1 MKGKIA
7 LAALIATVVM
17 MVMVPALAEDRLD
30 LSLLEGAQEAQTFDM
45 PQQSEWTYPIA
56 YELLKSSSYL
66 VLANKECLL
75 DKDYVPED
83 LVKLTCRKI
92 SSDPI
97 QMRETAANALS
108 DMFDAAKEDGVTLYA
123 HSGYR
128 SYQTQNTMYYNRLT
142 SNHGVDDGVVQYPG
156 ASDHQTGLGID
167 VINKSGIGKR
177 FTNAFAST
185 KAGKWVAEHCWE
197 YGFVIRYQ
205 ADKEDITGIAYE
217 SWHLRYVGVQ
227 VAQYMRSKN
236 LCLEEFTEEWQAA
249 AAAYEGVTL

>member
-1 MKGKIA
+1 MKMCSKA
-7 LAALIATVVM
+7 LAACM
-17 MVMVPALAEDRLD
+17 MLVILAAPCAAETLD
-30 LSLLEGAQEAQTFDM
+30 LSDLEGIDEVQAFEEKT
-45 PQQSEWTYPIA
+45 WTYPIP
-56 YELLKSSSYL
+56 YELLTTSDYI
-66 VLANKECLL
+66 VLANKDNLL

-108 DMFDAAKEDGVTLYA
+108 VMFDAAKEDGITLYA

-128 SYQTQNTMYYNRLT
+128 SYQTQNTMYYNRLK
-142 SNHGVDDGVVQYPG
+142 SNNGVDDGIVQYPG

-167 VINKSGIGKR
+167 VINKAGIGKK
-177 FTNAFAST
+177 FTNAFAET
-185 KAGKWVAEHCWE
+185 KEGQWVAEHCWD

-205 ADKEDITGIAYE
+205 ADKEEITQIKQE

-227 VAQYMRSKN
+227 IAQYMRDKN
-236 LCLEEFTEEWQAA
+236 LCLEEFTQEWKEAV
-249 AAAYEGVTL
+249 AAYDAAGM

>member
-1 MKGKIA
+1 MCSKA
-7 LAALIATVVM
+7 LAACM
-17 MVMVPALAEDRLD
+17 MLVILAAPCAAETLD
-30 LSLLEGAQEAQTFDM
+30 LSDLEGIDEVQAFEEKT
-45 PQQSEWTYPIA
+45 WTYPIP
-56 YELLKSSSYL
+56 YELLTTSDYI
-66 VLANKECLL
+66 VLANKDNLL

-108 DMFDAAKEDGVTLYA
+108 VMFDAAKEDGITLYA

-128 SYQTQNTMYYNRLT
+128 SYQTQNTMYYNRLK
-142 SNHGVDDGVVQYPG
+142 SNNGVDDGIVQYPG

-167 VINKSGIGKR
+167 VINKAGIGKK
-177 FTNAFAST
+177 FTNAFAET
-185 KAGKWVAEHCWE
+185 KEGQWVAEHCWD

-205 ADKEDITGIAYE
+205 ADKEEITQIKQE

-227 VAQYMRSKN
+227 IAQYMRDKN
-236 LCLEEFTEEWQAA
+236 LCLEEFTQEWKEAV
-249 AAAYEGVTL
+249 AAYDAAGM